1 LALCPH
7 PVGPHFRM
15 YLLQDPDCYYPRH
28 VFAPSAYANDKQSL
42 GVAIN
47 GRKCVKSCH
56 TEFTEGINSHNKQ
69 RHNNSL
75 STHNITNRLLNIHA
89 TRFADIQLA
98 SIHTLDFQHQLT
110 KSYTAQI
117 QKYTT
122 CHATYNN
129 KRGKTSSRALAS
141 TRCGHCPCQS
151 HPHPRHH

>member
-1 LALCPH
+1 VAVAVLVLCPQS
-7 PVGPHFRM
+7 VEPHLRM
-15 YLLQDPDCYYPRH
+15 YLFQGPDCCYPRP
-28 VFAPSAYANDKQSL
+28 VFVPSAYANDKQSL

-89 TRFADIQLA
+89 TRFAYIQLA
-98 SIHTLDFQHQLT
+98 SIHTLDFQHQLI

-117 QKYTT
+117 QKYMT
-122 CHATYNN
+122 CHATYIT
-129 KRGKTSSRALAS
+129 KEGRLALE
-141 TRCGHCPCQS
+141 P
-151 HPHPRHH
+151 